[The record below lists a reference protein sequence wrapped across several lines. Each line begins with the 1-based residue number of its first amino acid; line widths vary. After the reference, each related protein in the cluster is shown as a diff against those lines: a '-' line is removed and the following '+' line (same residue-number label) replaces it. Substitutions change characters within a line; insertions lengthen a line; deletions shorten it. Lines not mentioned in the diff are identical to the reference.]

1 MSLSSSGGIQILPR
15 SDDGLRLDGES
26 LVERVHGIRLQI
38 PNLRA
43 SMDTKVIGNV
53 SLTSRRILFECDDVN
68 DDEDYS
74 SSRTPTRIQIGFKS
88 VCMHAISSFDE
99 NNTAEKCVYFQVD
112 GQCDPEIGFEKEE
125 EEEEEDCVDDDY
137 EHSTEVHFSPCEEK
151 YPTTEE
157 RKDVVEKIFEAMNE
171 CALLNP
177 DTEDDNDDEDDPFGG
192 MITAETLGVGGSNDY
207 FTSEEEIR
215 EAGLGEKL
223 DEFER
228 KLVISE
234 EDRKRF
240 EDAEED

>member
-1 MSLSSSGGIQILPR
+1 MSSSGGIQILPR
-15 SDDGLRLDGES
+15 SDDGLRQDES
-26 LVERVHGIRLQI
+26 LVERVPGIRLQI
-38 PNLRA
+38 PNLRT
-43 SMDTKVIGNV
+43 SIDKKVIGNV
-53 SLTSRRILFECDDVN
+53 SLTSRRILFECDD
-68 DDEDYS
+68 EDS
-74 SSRTPTRIQIGFKS
+74 ITPRMQIGFKS

-125 EEEEEDCVDDDY
+125 EEDCGDDY

-192 MITAETLGVGGSNDY
+192 MITAETLGVDGSNDY
-207 FTSEEEIR
+207 FKSEEEIR

-223 DEFER
+223 DDFER
-228 KLVISE
+228 KLVISD

>member
-1 MSLSSSGGIQILPR
+1 MSSSGGIQILPR

-38 PNLRA
+38 PNLSA

-53 SLTSRRILFECDDVN
+53 SLTSRRILFECDDDDDD
-68 DDEDYS
+68 DDEDS

-112 GQCDPEIGFEKEE
+112 GQCDPEIGFEK

-192 MITAETLGVGGSNDY
+192 MITAETLGVGGSNAY
-207 FTSEEEIR
+207 FTSKEEIR
-215 EAGLGEKL
+215 EAGKGEKL

>member
-1 MSLSSSGGIQILPR
+1 MSLSSGGIQILPR

-43 SMDTKVIGNV
+43 SIDTKVIGNV
-53 SLTSRRILFECDDVN
+53 SLTSRRILFECDDDD

-125 EEEEEDCVDDDY
+125 EEDCDDDY

-192 MITAETLGVGGSNDY
+192 MITAETLGVDGSNDY
-207 FTSEEEIR
+207 FKSEEEIR

-223 DEFER
+223 DDFER
-228 KLVISE
+228 KLVISD